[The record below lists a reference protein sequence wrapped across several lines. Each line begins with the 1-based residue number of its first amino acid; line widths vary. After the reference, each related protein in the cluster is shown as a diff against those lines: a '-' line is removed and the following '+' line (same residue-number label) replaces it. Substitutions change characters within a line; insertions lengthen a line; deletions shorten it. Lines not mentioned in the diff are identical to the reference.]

1 MSKSIHFFGQSVF
14 GQLISLIDRSEVK
27 SLIKKTGSDRFCK
40 GFYTWDHLV
49 SMLFCTLSNC
59 TSLREVAA
67 GCLGLKG
74 KTEHLGLHR
83 LPRRS
88 TLSDANKLRTPK
100 VFEMI
105 YWSILKKYRSHISD
119 SRLKKFFGKELYIFD
134 STTISLFKDILKCAG
149 KRPKNGKQKGGMK
162 VHTLLNADEQVPQ
175 LLWFSSAATNDICF
189 WDKIEFKK
197 NAIYVFDRGY
207 IDYNRYDQLT
217 KDEVSFVTRL
227 KDNATFETEQELE
240 IDDNVD
246 PGVIKDEWIR
256 LPIRNNGRIVSWI
269 KLRRVAYWDN
279 DNQRVFAFL
288 TNIKEHDM
296 NGGNIALLYKQR
308 WQIELLFKQLK
319 QNFPLKYFLGD
330 NVNAIVIQVWCA
342 MIANL
347 LLTIMRE
354 RVKRKWSFSN
364 LVSFTRLHLFNHIH
378 LIRFLE
384 DPEKDWQK
392 ELLQPQICL
401 FDG

>member
-1 MSKSIHFFGQSVF
+1 MHFFGQSVF
-14 GQLISLIDRSEVK
+14 GQLVSLIDRSEVK
-27 SLIKKTGSDRFCK
+27 SAVNKTDSDRFCK

-49 SMLFCTLSNC
+49 SLLFCTLSNC

-74 KTEHLGLHR
+74 KTEHLGLSR

-88 TLSDANKLRTPK
+88 TLSDANRLRTPK

-105 YWSILKKYRSHISD
+105 YWGLLKKYRNNISD
-119 SRLKKFFGKELYIFD
+119 SRLKKLFGKELYIFD
-134 STTISLFKDILKCAG
+134 STTISLFSDILKCAG
-149 KRPKNGKQKGGMK
+149 RRPKSGKQKGGMK

-175 LLWFSSAATNDICF
+175 LLWFSSSATNDICF
-189 WDKIEFKK
+189 WDKINFKK

-207 IDYNRYDQLT
+207 IDYRRYDQLT
-217 KDEVSFVTRL
+217 KNNVSFVTRL
-227 KDNATFETEQELE
+227 KDSATFETVQEFE

-246 PGVIKDEWIR
+246 SGVLKDEKIR
-256 LPIRNNGRIVSWI
+256 LPIRANGKIISWI
-269 KLRRVAYWDN
+269 ELRRIAYWDD
-279 DNQRVFAFL
+279 DNRRLLAFL
-288 TNIKEHDM
+288 TNIKEKDM
-296 NGGNIALLYKQR
+296 DGGKIALLYKQR

-330 NVNAIVIQVWCA
+330 NVNAIIIQLWCA

-347 LLTIMRE
+347 LLTIIRE
-354 RVKRKWSFSN
+354 RVKRRWSFSN
-364 LVSFTRLHLFNHIH
+364 LVSFTRLHLFNYIH

-392 ELLQPQICL
+392 ELLHPKLCL
-401 FDG
+401 F

>member
-27 SLIKKTGSDRFCK
+27 SAIKNTGSDRFCK

-74 KTEHLGLHR
+74 KTEHLGLNR

-88 TLSDANKLRTPK
+88 TLSDANRLRTPK
-100 VFEMI
+100 VFEKI
-105 YWSILKKYRSHISD
+105 YWGILKKYRSDISD
-119 SRLKKFFGKELYIFD
+119 SRLKRFFGKELYIFD

-149 KRPKNGKQKGGMK
+149 KPPKNGRQKGGMK

-175 LLWFSSAATNDICF
+175 LLWFSSAATNDIGF

-207 IDYNRYDQLT
+207 IDYRRYNQLT
-217 KDEVSFVTRL
+217 KDNVSFVTRL
-227 KDNATFETEQELE
+227 KGNAIFKTEQELG

-246 PGVIKDEWIR
+246 PGVLKDEWIN
-256 LPIRNNGRIVSWI
+256 LPIRSKGKILYWI
-269 KLRRVAYWDN
+269 KLRRVAYWD
-279 DNQRVFAFL
+279 DVNQKVLAFL
-288 TNIKEHDM
+288 TNIKDNEMD
-296 NGGNIALLYKQR
+296 GGKIALLYKQR

-330 NVNAIVIQVWCA
+330 NVNAIIIQVWCA

-347 LLTIMRE
+347 LLTIIRE
-354 RVKRKWSFSN
+354 RVKRRWSFSN
-364 LVSFTRLHLFNHIH
+364 LISFTRLHLFNHIH

-392 ELLQPQICL
+392 EILQLQISL

>member
-14 GQLISLIDRSEVK
+14 GQLISLIDRSKVK
-27 SLIKKTGSDRFCK
+27 SAIKKTGSDRYCK

-59 TSLREVAA
+59 TSLREIAA

-74 KTEHLGLHR
+74 KTEHLGLR
-83 LPRRS
+83 KLPRRS
-88 TLSDANKLRTPK
+88 TLSDANKHRTPK
-100 VFEMI
+100 VFEKI
-105 YWSILKKYRSHISD
+105 YWALLKKYRGDISD

-134 STTISLFKDILKCAG
+134 STTISLFTDILKCAG
-149 KRPKNGKQKGGMK
+149 RPPKNGKQKGGIK

-189 WDKIEFKK
+189 WDKIDFKE
-197 NAIYVFDRGY
+197 NAIYIFDRGY
-207 IDYNRYDQLT
+207 IDYRRYDQLT
-217 KDEVSFVTRL
+217 KNNVSFITRL
-227 KDNATFETEQELE
+227 KDTATFETVQELE
-240 IDDNVD
+240 IDDHVD
-246 PGVIKDEWIR
+246 PGVLKDEWVR
-256 LPIRNNGRIVSWI
+256 LPLRKNGKIISWI
-269 KLRRVAYWDN
+269 KLRRIAYWDS
-279 DNQRVFAFL
+279 DNKRVLAFL
-288 TNIKEHDM
+288 TNISEKDM
-296 NGGNIALLYKQR
+296 DGGKIALLYKQR
-308 WQIELLFKQLK
+308 WQIELLYKQLK

-330 NVNAIVIQVWCA
+330 NVNAIIIQIWCA

-347 LLTIMRE
+347 LLTIIRE

-378 LIRFLE
+378 LVRFLE

-392 ELLQPQICL
+392 EFLHPQISL
-401 FDG
+401 FYT

>member
-1 MSKSIHFFGQSVF
+1 MSKSTHFFGQSVF
-14 GQLISLIDRSEVK
+14 GQLISLIDRNQVK
-27 SLIKKTGSDRFCK
+27 LSVKNTGSDRFCK

-74 KTEHLGLHR
+74 KTEHLGLSR

-88 TLSDANKLRTPK
+88 TLSDANRLRTPK
-100 VFEMI
+100 VFESI
-105 YWSILKKYRSHISD
+105 YWAILKKYRSDISD

-134 STTISLFKDILKCAG
+134 STTISLFSDILKCAG
-149 KRPKNGKQKGGMK
+149 QRPKSGKQKGGLK

-175 LLWFSSAATNDICF
+175 LLWFSSAATNDVCF
-189 WDKIEFKK
+189 WDKIDFKE
-197 NAIYVFDRGY
+197 NAIYLFDRGY
-207 IDYNRYDQLT
+207 IDYRRYDQLT
-217 KDEVSFVTRL
+217 KTNVSFVTRL
-227 KDNATFETEQELE
+227 KDNASFETAQEIE
-240 IDDNVD
+240 IEEHVD
-246 PGVIKDEWIR
+246 TGVIKDEWVKM
-256 LPIRNNGRIVSWI
+256 PIRTRGKIVSWI
-269 KLRRVAYWDN
+269 KLRRIAYWDSAN
-279 DNQRVFAFL
+279 ECLIAFL
-288 TNIKEHDM
+288 TNIAEEDM
-296 NGGNIALLYKQR
+296 DGGQIAQLYKQR

-319 QNFPLKYFLGD
+319 QNFPLKYFLGE
-330 NVNAIVIQVWCA
+330 NVNAIIIQVWCA

-347 LLTIMRE
+347 LLTIIRE
-354 RVKRKWSFSN
+354 RVKRRWAFSN
-364 LVSFTRLHLFNHIH
+364 VVSFVRLHLFNHIH

-392 ELLQPQICL
+392 ELLQPQIRL